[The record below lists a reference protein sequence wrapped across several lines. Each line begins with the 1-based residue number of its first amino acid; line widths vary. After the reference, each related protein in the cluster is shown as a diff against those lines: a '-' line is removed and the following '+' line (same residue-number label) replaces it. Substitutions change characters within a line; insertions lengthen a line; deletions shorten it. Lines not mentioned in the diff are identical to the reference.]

1 MNKLLAVVAFSLIVD
16 TASAQ
21 SVIVRPFS
29 SVYVSPFNYRP
40 YIIVVPGRKIS
51 KRNNNA
57 PSTKPAFA
65 PHGFKVPNNTPQG
78 HGLPGNTPQNYRL
91 PSRTP
96 QNYRLPGS
104 K

>member
-21 SVIVRPFS
+21 SVIVRSFNP
-29 SVYVSPFNYRP
+29 VYVSPFNYRP
-40 YIIVVPGRKIS
+40 YIIVIPLGKIS
-51 KRNNNA
+51 KRNHNT

-65 PHGFKVPNNTPQG
+65 PHGFKVPSNTPHG
-78 HGLPGNTPQNYRL
+78 HRIPSNTPQNYRL

-104 K
+104 R

>member
-21 SVIVRPFS
+21 SVIVRSFN
-29 SVYVSPFNYRP
+29 SVYVSQFNYRP
-40 YIIVVPGRKIS
+40 YIIVVPLGKIS
-51 KRNNNA
+51 KRTHNT
-57 PSTKPAFA
+57 PSTTPAFA
-65 PHGFKVPNNTPQG
+65 PHGFKVPSNTPQG
-78 HGLPGNTPQNYRL
+78 HRIPSNTPQNYRL

-104 K
+104 R

>member
-1 MNKLLAVVAFSLIVD
+1 MNRLLAITVFSVLISS
-16 TASAQ
+16 ASAQ
-21 SVIVRPFS
+21 SVVVRQLN

-40 YIIVVPGRKIS
+40 YIIVLPSRSIS
-51 KRNNNA
+51 KRSHNV

-78 HGLPGNTPQNYRL
+78 HNTPSRTPQNYRL

>member
-1 MNKLLAVVAFSLIVD
+1 MYKLLAVVAFSFIVN
-16 TASAQ
+16 TAPAQ

-40 YIIVVPGRKIS
+40 YIIVVPSRSIS
-51 KRNNNA
+51 KRTHNV

-65 PHGFKVPNNTPQG
+65 PHGFKVPNNIPQG
-78 HGLPGNTPQNYRL
+78 HNTPSRTPQNYRL

>member
-21 SVIVRPFS
+21 SVVVRSFN
-29 SVYVSPFNYRP
+29 SVYVSQFNYRP
-40 YIIVVPGRKIS
+40 YIIVIPLGKIS
-51 KRNNNA
+51 KRTHNI

-65 PHGFKVPNNTPQG
+65 PHGFKVPSNTPQG
-78 HGLPGNTPQNYRL
+78 HRIPSNTPHNYRL

-104 K
+104 R

>member
-1 MNKLLAVVAFSLIVD
+1 MNKLLAIVAFSLIVN

-40 YIIVVPGRKIS
+40 YIIVVPSLSIT
-51 KRNNNA
+51 KRSHNVL
-57 PSTKPAFA
+57 STKPAFV
-65 PHGFKVPNNTPQG
+65 PHGFKVPNNTPHG
-78 HGLPGNTPQNYRL
+78 HNTPSRTPQNYRL